1 LNLNKKRIIIFII
14 IFLIIISFFIFN
26 IFTIEN
32 EVNNDEKK
40 EEVTEEKP
48 QAEEEFADINLNLY
62 NKDKTVKLEL
72 SAKNLSRY
80 EDENLLKMNP
90 VEIRAYDIEKTEES
104 SKDNLLYVLRGE
116 KGNYQS
122 DKGLLTISG
131 VVTIERN
138 KKRFSFEKITID
150 EDKNEVLASGDVVLE
165 SEEIIVR
172 SDKFKSNLALDYFE
186 FYGDKKVARLNWKEI
201 DDIEK

>member
-1 LNLNKKRIIIFII
+1 MNLNRKWIIILSVIFIAI
-14 IFLIIISFFIFN
+14 TALFLFNFFSIEE
-26 IFTIEN
+26 EN
-32 EVNNDEKK
+32 EVEKNV
-40 EEVTEEKP
+40 EDSGQEP

-72 SAKNLSRY
+72 SAENLVRY

-90 VEIRAYDIEKTEES
+90 VEIKAYDIKES
-104 SKDNLLYVLRGE
+104 DESKKENLLYTLRGE

-131 VVTIERN
+131 AVTIERD
-138 KKRFSFEKITID
+138 KKSFSFEEITIN
-150 EDKNEVLASGDVVLE
+150 EENNEVLASGNVVLE
-165 SEEIIVR
+165 SEEMIVK
-172 SDKFKSNLALDYFE
+172 SDRFRSNLALDYLE

-201 DDIEK
+201 DDSEK

>member
-1 LNLNKKRIIIFII
+1 MNLNKKRIIIFLI

-26 IFTIEN
+26 IFTTEN

-131 VVTIERN
+131 AVTIERN
-138 KKRFSFEKITID
+138 KKRFSFEEITID
-150 EDKNEVLASGDVVLE
+150 EDKNEVLARGNVVLE

-186 FYGDKKVARLNWKEI
+186 FHGDKKVARLNWKEI
-201 DDIEK
+201 DDSEK

>member
-1 LNLNKKRIIIFII
+1 MNLNKKRIIIFII